1 MRDYEELI
9 KSLRLCGRLTNTGD
23 KCVAS
28 HDGCCEAEPIC
39 MYELMR
45 KAADAIEELSKYSGL
60 ESKAMD
66 YAEDFMIF
74 LAERRDAKGT
84 EKQEVM
90 VCNTLW
96 WACKL
101 VYDFLTLKI
110 KRERMRK

>member
-1 MRDYEELI
+1 MYEELV
-9 KSLRLCGRLTNTGD
+9 KGLRKYSDNY
-23 KCVAS
+23 VAYML
-28 HDGCCEAEPIC
+28 DADFADTVQ
-39 MYELMR
+39 

-90 VCNTLW
+90 ACNTLW
-96 WACKL
+96 WVCKL
-101 VYDFLTLKI
+101 VYDFLKSR
-110 KRERMRK
+110 KRKGSMK

>member
-1 MRDYEELI
+1 MYEELV
-9 KSLRLCGRLTNTGD
+9 KGLRKYSDNY
-23 KCVAS
+23 VAYML
-28 HDGCCEAEPIC
+28 DADFADTVQ
-39 MYELMR
+39 

-74 LAERRDAKGT
+74 LAERRDAKGA